1 VSEAPWGIPTLHK
14 WTCSGCPATCMT
26 DVPQLVELARKVALH
41 SNDSWLAREADALY
55 KQITGK
61 DAELKR

>member
-1 VSEAPWGIPTLHK
+1 
-14 WTCSGCPATCMT
+14 MT